1 MIIIISLKLSH
12 FKYYALSIFK
22 IVSMWLSKETRK
34 VIGDIFVSLSNKTE
48 KLKYRYRSNMLFSSF
63 LPFCIL
69 TDQESDVTSCT

>member
-34 VIGDIFVSLSNKTE
+34 VI
-48 KLKYRYRSNMLFSSF
+48 F
-63 LPFCIL
+63 L
-69 TDQESDVTSCT
+69 